1 MFRRL
6 QNDNERVGRE
16 SVGAQILH
24 EDSYYCDR
32 SELEFSDRELI
43 NYDHPDALE
52 HDLLI
57 KHLEQL
63 KQGVPAD
70 VPQYDYAQHNRKPE
84 TTTMKPSRLIILE
97 GFLILHNP
105 VVRELL
111 DLKIFVDV
119 SLDICLVRRLRR
131 DIQER
136 GRSIES
142 VLKQYEE
149 TVRPMYFQFIEPTK
163 RYADII
169 VPRGGNNRSALDV
182 LADHLVSEL
191 RPA

>member
-1 MFRRL
+1 MLAHELFRRL
-6 QNDNERVGRE
+6 QENDNV
-16 SVGAQILH
+16 QILH
-24 EDSYYCDR
+24 EDSYYRDR
-32 SELEFSDRELI
+32 SELDFSDRELI

-63 KQGVPAD
+63 RQGVPAD
-70 VPQYDYAQHNRKPE
+70 VPQYDYAQHNRKQD
-84 TTTMKPSRLIILE
+84 TVTLKPSRLIILE

-105 VVRELL
+105 MVRELM
-111 DLKIFVDV
+111 DLKVFVDV

-136 GRSIES
+136 GRNIES
-142 VLKQYEE
+142 VLKQYED

-163 RYADII
+163 RHADII
-169 VPRGGNNRSALDV
+169 VPHGGNNQSALDV
-182 LADHLVSEL
+182 LTNHLVSVL
-191 RPA
+191 YAD